1 MKAAM
6 SLCLSDGPVPM
17 PNMPNQIM
25 NRMQVPQGM
34 FLLIAFLAV
43 PPKKERKAPH
53 VVLWQNFQVLKFVN
67 GLTPKCLKKKKHF
80 HSEIGFSYP

>member
-1 MKAAM
+1 M

-43 PPKKERKAPH
+43 LLKKKESTTCCPLAK
-53 VVLWQNFQVLKFVN
+53 LQVLKFAN
-67 GLTPKCLKKKKHF
+67 GLTPKCF
-80 HSEIGFSYP
+80 